1 MSRGIALYI
10 RVLRAKMRMG
20 SAARG
25 TFESSSLSSSSP
37 GPAWALWTPFLA
49 NRLQAV
55 KQTISASLAN
65 VVKRVP
71 GQSKGRAEAREKTGG
86 TSVCFLPN
94 VFSRLLSPAP
104 LSCLCAALRAARPAQ
119 PVARERRQAL
129 SNQHAEA
136 TEIVARRNIA
146 DCFFA
151 AFFSEESAFPLPV
164 SRKSGFIS

>member
-1 MSRGIALYI
+1 MD
-10 RVLRAKMRMG
+10 
-20 SAARG
+20 
-25 TFESSSLSSSSP
+25 P
-37 GPAWALWTPFLA
+37 GPSGPLLAENHPKGRFSGRSKPLWTPFLT
-49 NRLQAV
+49 NRLRTV
-55 KQTISASLAN
+55 KQAISASLAN

-86 TSVCFLPN
+86 KIRLGYNKRPF
-94 VFSRLLSPAP
+94 RLLSPAP

-136 TEIVARRNIA
+136 TEIAARRSIA

-151 AFFSEESAFPLPV
+151 AFCRAPAAGRLRASNPQIAARNPRFP
-164 SRKSGFIS
+164 